1 MKKENYD
8 FLVIGSGIAGLY
20 FALEAAK
27 QGKVLVV
34 TKDEISTSN
43 TSYAQGGI
51 ATVAKVEDSFEKHIK
66 DTLSAGAELCNED
79 AVAMAVHEGP
89 AIIDKLIE
97 YGIHF
102 TKEEDEKKYSLHKE
116 GGHSEHR
123 IYHFDDITGQ
133 EVIRGLVKRVM
144 MDDKIIVKTQMTVID
159 LLTEH
164 QKGTEHETQGEIS
177 CYGAYVLNT
186 QTNEIEKITA
196 HTTILATGGAG
207 QVYHHTTNPEVAT
220 GDGVAMAYRAK
231 ATISN
236 LEFFQFHPTT
246 LYDEKG
252 TGRSFL
258 ITEAVRGFGGVLK
271 MQDGKEFMQ
280 NYHPLKSL
288 APRDIVARAID
299 NEMKKAGVSCVY
311 LDVRNFPAASIIK
324 SFPNIYK
331 ECLKR
336 GIDITKEMIPVVPAA
351 HYQCGGVL
359 TDRYGKTDIIG
370 LFAIGEVACTGVHG
384 ANRLASN
391 SLLEALVFAAK
402 AVEAAGKYINSE
414 EIDLTGIRDWDH
426 GNSTRPQE
434 KIVIRYLKQSINNL
448 MSNFVGIVRSN
459 QRLDFAMETIDVLL
473 RQVRNYYCKT
483 RISRELI
490 ELRNLADVASLIIR
504 FSIYRK
510 ESRGLHYTIDYP
522 EKDNQNWRK
531 NTKIKSGGRTS
542 KGAIN
547 W

>member
-1 MKKENYD
+1 MEKENYD
-8 FLVIGSGIAGLY
+8 FLVIGSGVAGLY
-20 FALEAAK
+20 FALEAAEY
-27 QGKVLVV
+27 GKVLVI
-34 TKDEISTSN
+34 TKDEIAASN
-43 TSYAQGGI
+43 TLYAQGGI
-51 ATVAKVEDSFEKHIK
+51 ATVAKIEDSFEKHIE
-66 DTLSAGAELCNED
+66 DTLVAGVELCNKD
-79 AVAMAVHEGP
+79 IVTMIIREGP
-89 AIIDKLIE
+89 AVIDKLIE
-97 YGIHF
+97 YGVNF
-102 TKEEDEKKYSLHKE
+102 TKEEDEKGYSLHKE

-133 EVIRGLVKRVM
+133 EVVRGLVKKVLENNNITVRS
-144 MDDKIIVKTQMTVID
+144 QMAAID

-177 CYGAYVLNT
+177 CYGAYVLNIKS
-186 QTNEIEKITA
+186 NEIEKITA
-196 HTTILATGGAG
+196 RTTILATGGSG
-207 QVYHHTTNPEVAT
+207 QVYLHTTNPEVAT

-246 LYDEKG
+246 LYDEKSE
-252 TGRSFL
+252 GRSFL

-271 MQDGKEFMQ
+271 TKNGKEFMQ

-288 APRDIVARAID
+288 APRDVVARAID
-299 NEMKKAGVSCVY
+299 NEMKKSGVNCVY
-311 LDVRNFPAASIIK
+311 LDVHKFPSSQIIK

-331 ECLKR
+331 KCLEK

-351 HYQCGGVL
+351 HYQCGGIL
-359 TDRYGKTDIIG
+359 TDRYGRTDIHG
-370 LFAIGEVACTGVHG
+370 LFAVGEVACTGLHG

-391 SLLEALVFAAK
+391 SLLEALVLATKAA
-402 AVEAAGKYINSE
+402 EAANEYLKNE

-434 KIVIRYLKQSINNL
+434 KIVIKYLKQAINNL
-448 MSNFVGIVRSN
+448 MSDFVGIVRSN

-473 RQVRNYYCKT
+473 RQVRNYYFKT

-531 NTKIKSGGRTS
+531 NTRIKSGGKTS
-542 KGAIN
+542 KESID
-547 W
+547 

>member
-1 MKKENYD
+1 LKKENYD

-51 ATVAKVEDSFEKHIK
+51 ATVAKVEDSFEKHIE
-66 DTLSAGAELCNED
+66 DTLVAGVELCNED
-79 AVAMAVHEGP
+79 VVAMIVREGP
-89 AIIDKLIE
+89 AVIDKLIE
-97 YGIHF
+97 YGINF
-102 TKEEDEKKYSLHKE
+102 TKEEDKRKYSLHKE

-123 IYHFDDITGQ
+123 IYHFDDVTGQ
-133 EVIRGLVKRVM
+133 EVIRGLVKKVLMNDSITVR
-144 MDDKIIVKTQMTVID
+144 TQMAAID

-164 QKGTEHETQGEIS
+164 QKGIEHEIQGETS
-177 CYGAYVLNT
+177 CYGAYILNT
-186 QTNEIEKITA
+186 NNNEIEKITA
-196 HTTILATGGAG
+196 RTTILATGGAG
-207 QVYHHTTNPEVAT
+207 QVYLHTTNPEVAT

-246 LYDEKG
+246 LYDEKSE
-252 TGRSFL
+252 GRSFL

-271 MQDGKEFMQ
+271 TEDGEEF
-280 NYHPLKSL
+280 
-288 APRDIVARAID
+288 I
-299 NEMKKAGVSCVY
+299 
-311 LDVRNFPAASIIK
+311 
-324 SFPNIYK
+324 IYK
-331 ECLKR
+331 ECLER

-351 HYQCGGVL
+351 HYQCGGVF
-359 TDRYGKTDIIG
+359 TDRYGKTDIRG

-402 AVEAAGKYINSE
+402 AVEAAGKYINSEEIDLTGIRDWDHGNSTRPQEKKYINSE

>member
-1 MKKENYD
+1 LEKENYD
-8 FLVIGSGIAGLY
+8 FLVIGSGVAGLY
-20 FALEAAK
+20 FALEAAEY
-27 QGKVLVV
+27 GKVLVI
-34 TKDEISTSN
+34 TKDEIAASN
-43 TSYAQGGI
+43 TLYAQGGI
-51 ATVAKVEDSFEKHIK
+51 ATVAKIEDSFEKHIE
-66 DTLSAGAELCNED
+66 DTLVAGVELCNKD
-79 AVAMAVHEGP
+79 IVTMIIREGP
-89 AIIDKLIE
+89 AVIDKLIE
-97 YGIHF
+97 YGVNF
-102 TKEEDEKKYSLHKE
+102 TKEEDEKGYSLHKE

-133 EVIRGLVKRVM
+133 EVVRGLVKKVLENNNITVRS
-144 MDDKIIVKTQMTVID
+144 QMAAID

-177 CYGAYVLNT
+177 CYGAYVLNIKS
-186 QTNEIEKITA
+186 NEIEKITA
-196 HTTILATGGAG
+196 RTTILATGGSG
-207 QVYHHTTNPEVAT
+207 QVYLHTTNPEVAT

-246 LYDEKG
+246 LYDEKSE
-252 TGRSFL
+252 GRSFL

-271 MQDGKEFMQ
+271 TKNGKEFMQ

-288 APRDIVARAID
+288 APRDVVARAID
-299 NEMKKAGVSCVY
+299 NEMKKSGVNCVY
-311 LDVRNFPAASIIK
+311 LDVHKFPSSQIIK

-331 ECLKR
+331 KCLEK

-351 HYQCGGVL
+351 HYQCGGIL
-359 TDRYGKTDIIG
+359 TDRYGRTDIHG
-370 LFAIGEVACTGVHG
+370 LFAVGEVACTGLHG

-391 SLLEALVFAAK
+391 SLLEALVLATKAA
-402 AVEAAGKYINSE
+402 EAANEYLKNE

-434 KIVIRYLKQSINNL
+434 KIVIKYLKQAINNL
-448 MSNFVGIVRSN
+448 MSDFVGIVRSN

-473 RQVRNYYCKT
+473 RQVRNYYFKT

-531 NTKIKSGGRTS
+531 NTRIKSGGKTS
-542 KGAIN
+542 KESID
-547 W
+547 